1 MCNFYSRHKDPRR
14 LEIELEV
21 DEQTLP
27 NLQPVYVMRPTDTTH
42 VVAVGREGKRKFVPM
57 RWGLVPWWSNDV
69 KTGLTMFNARS
80 ESIMEKRAFSE
91 PFIKGHRCLV
101 PVDGFFEF
109 SGPRGGKQ
117 PHYFKPKDDR
127 VMTFAGLWETW
138 RGPKGGEPLPE
149 PLLSYTIATCA
160 PNAVVEPIHD
170 RMPVL
175 LTEKRHW
182 DLWLS
187 KDTAPEEVMKLL
199 RPVPDDLLETFK
211 ATRDLLRVKE
221 PGPELLDPIQ

>member
-1 MCNFYSRHKDPRR
+1 M
-14 LEIELEV
+14 
-21 DEQTLP
+21 
-27 NLQPVYVMRPTDTTH
+27 
-42 VVAVGREGKRKFVPM
+42 
-57 RWGLVPWWSNDV
+57 
-69 KTGLTMFNARS
+69 
-80 ESIMEKRAFSE
+80 
-91 PFIKGHRCLV
+91 
-101 PVDGFFEF
+101 
-109 SGPRGGKQ
+109 
-117 PHYFKPKDDR
+117 
-127 VMTFAGLWETW
+127 
-138 RGPKGGEPLPE
+138 PE